1 MMGELAK
8 QDYFTELDRRD
19 QEQII
24 MEATG
29 EASKELFY
37 DVNGK
42 KGLSY
47 EGVNT
52 VTFFMG
58 DIETETWYQ
67 REKVELNG
75 QVFWS
80 TTVRAVNKT
89 FNLAALGTA
98 EVPEMMDVYDIDPKT
113 KKRIQN
119 EDGSFKMH
127 KEFDRFVLRKSMSMA
142 QRNAKRAVMPTP
154 MLQKFL
160 EYFVRRAG
168 GDTKAEIPYNPRR
181 IPSDYKVLPDQTG
194 GEDRKEKTP
203 PPAKKTPESKPTLSK
218 KPLTKEIIEYNL
230 KALDPNYLEVLEV
243 IEYETEFMIAAKLGI
258 DLPDNEQ
265 YKIDSTLQPMGAIW
279 TNNRYWRIPRVAAK

>member
-1 MMGELAK
+1 MGDLVK

-29 EASKELFY
+29 EVSKELFY

-47 EGVNT
+47 VGVNT

-58 DIETETWYQ
+58 DIETEPWFQ
-67 REKVELNG
+67 RDKVVLND

-80 TTVRAVNKT
+80 TTVRAVNTT
-89 FNLAALGTA
+89 FNLASLGTA
-98 EVPEMMDVYDIDPKT
+98 EVPEMMDVYDLDPKT
-113 KKRIQN
+113 HKRVQN
-119 EDGSFKMH
+119 EDGSYKMH

-160 EYFVRRAG
+160 EYFVKRAA
-168 GDTKAEIPYNPRR
+168 GDTKAEIPYNPRKL
-181 IPSDYKVLPDQTG
+181 PADYRVLPDNVG
-194 GEDRKEKTP
+194 G
-203 PPAKKTPESKPTLSK
+203 ASSK
-218 KPLTKEIIEYNL
+218 KPLTKGVVEYNL
-230 KALDPNYLEVLEV
+230 KALGPNFLEILEVV
-243 IEYETEFMIAAKLGI
+243 EYEAELMIAAKPGI
-258 DLPDNEQ
+258 GLQEQDQ
-265 YKIDSTLQPMGAIW
+265 YKIDSILQSLGAIW
-279 TNNRYWRIPRVAAK
+279 TDNRYWRIPRH

>member
-1 MMGELAK
+1 MTELAK

-58 DIETETWYQ
+58 DIETETWFQ

-89 FNLAALGTA
+89 FSLAALGTA
-98 EVPEMMDVYDIDPKT
+98 EVPEMMEVHDVDE
-113 KKRIQN
+113 KKKWVKN
-119 EDGSFKMH
+119 PDGSWKTH
-127 KEFDRFVLRKSMSMA
+127 LEFDRFVLRKSMSMA

-154 MLQKFL
+154 MLLKFL
-160 EYFVRRAG
+160 EYFVKRSA
-168 GDTKAEIPYNPRR
+168 GDTKAEIPYNPRK
-181 IPSDYKVLPDQTG
+181 ISSDYKVLPDQEG
-194 GEDRKEKTP
+194 AAKEKSTH
-203 PPAKKTPESKPTLSK
+203 PPAKGQLGKVNLG
-218 KPLTKEIIEYNL
+218 IIAYNL
-230 KALDPNYLEVLEV
+230 KALGFGEDDVSVVDDEDEYIVDPLR
-243 IEYETEFMIAAKLGI
+243 
-258 DLPDNEQ
+258 DLSEEEH
-265 YKIDSTLQPMGAIW
+265 YKINGTLEPMGATW
-279 TNNRYWRIPRVAAK
+279 EEVGYRGRWRIPKKEAEGHG

>member
-1 MMGELAK
+1 MSELVK

-47 EGVNT
+47 VGVNT
-52 VTFFMG
+52 VSFFMG
-58 DIETETWYQ
+58 DIETEPWFQ
-67 REKVELNG
+67 REKVVLND

-89 FNLAALGTA
+89 FNLATLGTA

-119 EDGSFKMH
+119 EDGTYKMH
-127 KEFDRFVLRKSMSMA
+127 KEFDRFVLRKSMSIA

-160 EYFVRRAG
+160 EYFVKRAS
-168 GDTKAEIPYNPRR
+168 GDTKAEIPYNPRK
-181 IPSDYKVLPDQTG
+181 IPADYRVLPDQVSG
-194 GEDRKEKTP
+194 GDRQEKTSP
-203 PPAKKTPESKPTLSK
+203 PTKKTPELTSSK
-218 KPLTKEIIEYNL
+218 KPPTKEIIEYNL
-230 KALDPNYLEVLEV
+230 KALDPSYLEVLEV
-243 IEYETEFMIAAKLGI
+243 VEYQTEFMIAAKPGI
-258 DLPDNEQ
+258 ALPDQDQ
-265 YKIDSTLQPMGAIW
+265 YKIDGTLQPLGAVW
-279 TNNRYWRIPRVAAK
+279 TDNRYWRLQKKGAV